1 MEAGSY
7 PGLSDVSVHH
17 LREYILDL
25 VHELATVAARRG
37 DARSEQALQLCWS
50 RIRADHEDIA

>member
-1 MEAGSY
+1 MEIGNY
-7 PGLSDVSVHH
+7 PGLGDVSVHH

-37 DARSEQALQLCWS
+37 DARSEQALQICWS
-50 RIRADHEDIA
+50 KIRDGHEDAA

>member
-1 MEAGSY
+1 MEVGSY
-7 PGLSDVSVHH
+7 PGLGDVSVHH

-37 DARSEQALQLCWS
+37 DARAEQALQACWS
-50 RIRADHEDIA
+50 QIHEEHEDAA

>member
-1 MEAGSY
+1 MDLGNY
-7 PGLSDVSVHH
+7 PGLSDVSVRH

-37 DARSEQALQLCWS
+37 DSRAEQALQTCWS
-50 RIRADHEDIA
+50 RIRNDDCDAA

>member
-7 PGLSDVSVHH
+7 PGLADVSVHH

-37 DARSEQALQLCWS
+37 DAKAEQALQVCWS
-50 RIRADHEDIA
+50 RIHDEHENVA